1 MQFKLYEKNEITLK
15 NRMKTLKSILLLVL
29 VTTFLIS
36 CGDTSETN
44 DTTTN
49 TAEPTTETTTTTG
62 ETPATTT
69 TSISSSEGAR
79 QITDAVVQQ
88 ACDCQEG
95 ARREDK
101 TIDFSKV
108 GECMGG
114 KNKIEFVA
122 DLLGAD
128 ASDKDRSDA
137 EVALVEKMKAKC
149 PQ

>member
-44 DTTTN
+44 DTTAN
-49 TAEPTTETTTTTG
+49 TAEPTTETTTTG

-69 TSISSSEGAR
+69 TSTSSSKGAS

>member
-1 MQFKLYEKNEITLK
+1 MHINLHEKNKITLK

-36 CGDTSETN
+36 CGGASDTDGNTT
-44 DTTTN
+44 DTK
-49 TAEPTTETTTTTG
+49 EPTTETTSDELPTTT
-62 ETPATTT
+62 PASATT
-69 TSISSSEGAR
+69 SDGASK
-79 QITDAVVQQ
+79 ITDAVVKQ

-114 KNKIEFVA
+114 KNKIQFVA

-128 ASDKDRSDA
+128 ASEKERSDA
-137 EVALVEKMKAKC
+137 EGALSEKMKTQC

>member
-15 NRMKTLKSILLLVL
+15 NGMKTLKSILLLVL

-36 CGDTSETN
+36 CGDTPETN

-49 TAEPTTETTTTTG
+49 TAEPTTETTTG

-69 TSISSSEGAR
+69 TSTSTSAGAS

>member
-36 CGDTSETN
+36 CGDTSDTN
-44 DTTTN
+44 ENTTN
-49 TAEPTTETTTTTG
+49 TTEPTTETTSGEIPTANTTS
-62 ETPATTT
+62 TT
-69 TSISSSEGAR
+69 TSEGASK
-79 QITDAVVQQ
+79 ITDAVVQQ
-88 ACDCQEG
+88 ACDCQEN

-114 KNKIEFVA
+114 KNKIQFVA

-128 ASDKDRSDA
+128 ASEKERSDA
-137 EVALVEKMKAKC
+137 EGALSEKMKAKC

>member
-36 CGDTSETN
+36 CGDASETN
-44 DTTTN
+44 DTTPD
-49 TAEPTTETTTTTG
+49 TAEPTTETTTG
-62 ETPATTT
+62 ETPVTNTT
-69 TSISSSEGAR
+69 TSTSAGAS

-88 ACDCQEG
+88 ACDCQEN
-95 ARREDK
+95 ARREDN
-101 TIDFSKV
+101 TIDFPKV

-114 KNKIEFVA
+114 KNKIQFVA
-122 DLLGAD
+122 DLLGAE

>member
-1 MQFKLYEKNEITLK
+1 MQFKLHEKNEITLK

-36 CGDTSETN
+36 CGDASDANEN
-44 DTTTN
+44 TTN
-49 TAEPTTETTTTTG
+49 TIEPTTETISG
-62 ETPATTT
+62 ETPAENTTT
-69 TSISSSEGAR
+69 TSTSAGAGK
-79 QITDAVVQQ
+79 ITDAVVQQ
-88 ACDCQEG
+88 ACDCQEN

-114 KNKIEFVA
+114 KNKIQFVE

-128 ASDKDRSDA
+128 ASEKERSDA
-137 EVALVEKMKAKC
+137 EGALSEKMKAKC

>member
-15 NRMKTLKSILLLVL
+15 NGMETLKSILLLVL

-36 CGDTSETN
+36 CGDASETT
-44 DTTTN
+44 DTATD
-49 TAEPTTETTTTTG
+49 TAEPTTETTTG

-69 TSISSSEGAR
+69 TSTSNSEGAS